1 MAAEGLP
8 VEVCCRVLDVSV
20 SGYHAWRMR
29 PPSARS
35 LRHVWLTEQIH
46 TVHTASHGTYGSRR
60 AHADLRLGRGILVGY
75 HAVEILMRRA
85 GIRGLPGS
93 RRPRPKH
100 QTPTA
105 ADLVD

>member
-1 MAAEGLP
+1 MLRSERRGGPGRESPA
-8 VEVCCRVLDVSV
+8 VLRQ
-20 SGYHAWRMR
+20 GTR

-35 LRHVWLTEQIH
+35 LRHVWLTDQIRA
-46 TVHTASHGTYGSRR
+46 VHLASGGIYGAARV
-60 AHADLRLGRGILVGY
+60 HADLRLGRGILVG
-75 HAVEILMRRA
+75 HNAVEMLMRRA

-105 ADLVD
+105 ADLVN